1 MKLTKFCALFQKDGG
16 NQKAE
21 LAAMIEA
28 AKSKIHQVR
37 AEFTHVYIHSL
48 TASAFV
54 CMFELRGSATF
65 LMMSATF
72 PQGSVRHMMH

>member
-54 CMFELRGSATF
+54 CMF
-65 LMMSATF
+65 
-72 PQGSVRHMMH
+72 

>member
-37 AEFTHVYIHSL
+37 AGFTHVSL
-48 TASAFV
+48 FNCFS
-54 CMFELRGSATF
+54 LRLHALT
-65 LMMSATF
+65 
-72 PQGSVRHMMH
+72 QGL